1 LPRREFRVRDNLQNF
16 GIEIALTGNVK
27 RRLYESLLR
36 SSMRIGFIVNPVAG
50 MGGKVGL
57 KGTDGILKE
66 ALAKGAVP
74 VAPQRA
80 EEFLKTLKVRL
91 GDYQVE
97 LLCCPAEMGAQ
108 EAEAA
113 GFTFQRLSMTV
124 GEKTSSDDTSKAVKF
139 LTDAKV
145 DLIVFV
151 GGDGTARDI
160 LDAINDGESPPV
172 LGVPSGV
179 KMYSGIFAIN
189 PRDAAEAVVAFLEH
203 RAEVTDFEV
212 MDADETAIRND
223 VFDVKLYG
231 CIRGLSAPALIQG
244 SKEVSPSTI
253 SEYDS
258 QNAIAKYIIEEL
270 PKDATLILGP
280 GTTVERIAQALGV
293 KKTVLGV
300 DLFQAGEVTLD
311 VDERTLLAKVVDW
324 SKTWIILSP
333 IGHQG
338 ILLGRGNQQI
348 SALIVKRVGKKHV
361 IVVATLNKL
370 QGMGSEALRVDTGEE
385 ETNNLLRG
393 SMLVVTGYRE
403 GVTVPVK

>member
-1 LPRREFRVRDNLQNF
+1 
-16 GIEIALTGNVK
+16 
-27 RRLYESLLR
+27 
-36 SSMRIGFIVNPVAG
+36 MRIGFIVNPVAG

-57 KGTDGILKE
+57 KGTDGMLKE

-80 EEFLKTLKVRL
+80 KEFLKTLKVRL
-91 GDYQVE
+91 GDYRVE
-97 LLCCPAEMGAQ
+97 LLCCPAKMGAQ

-113 GFTFQRLSMTV
+113 DFAFQALPMAV
-124 GEKTSSDDTSKAVKF
+124 GEKTSPDDTSQAVK
-139 LTDAKV
+139 LLKDAKV

-160 LDAINDGESPPV
+160 LDAINDGDATPV

-179 KMYSGIFAIN
+179 KMYSGVFAIN
-189 PRDAAEAVVAFLEH
+189 PRDAAEAVVAFLER

-231 CIRGLSAPALIQG
+231 CMRGLSAPALIQG
-244 SKEVSPSTI
+244 SKEVSPSTM
-253 SEYDS
+253 SEHDS
-258 QNAIAKYIIEEL
+258 QAAIAKYVVEEL
-270 PKDATLILGP
+270 PKNATLILGP

-300 DLFQAGEVTLD
+300 DLYQAGEVTQD
-311 VDERTLLAKVVDW
+311 ANEKTLLAKIKDW
-324 SKTWIILSP
+324 HKTWIILSP

-348 SALIVKRVGKKHV
+348 SAQIVKRVGKKH
-361 IVVATLNKL
+361 ILVVATLNKL

-385 ETNNLLRG
+385 EADSLLRG
-393 SMLVVTGYRE
+393 TMLVVTGYRE

>member
-1 LPRREFRVRDNLQNF
+1 
-16 GIEIALTGNVK
+16 
-27 RRLYESLLR
+27 
-36 SSMRIGFIVNPVAG
+36 
-50 MGGKVGL
+50 
-57 KGTDGILKE
+57 
-66 ALAKGAVP
+66 
-74 VAPQRA
+74 
-80 EEFLKTLKVRL
+80 
-91 GDYQVE
+91 
-97 LLCCPAEMGAQ
+97 
-108 EAEAA
+108 
-113 GFTFQRLSMTV
+113 
-124 GEKTSSDDTSKAVKF
+124 
-139 LTDAKV
+139 
-145 DLIVFV
+145 
-151 GGDGTARDI
+151 
-160 LDAINDGESPPV
+160 
-172 LGVPSGV
+172 
-179 KMYSGIFAIN
+179 MYSGIFAIN

-231 CIRGLSAPALIQG
+231 CMRGLSAPALIQG

-253 SEYDS
+253 SEHDS
-258 QNAIAKYIIEEL
+258 QAAIAKYIVEEL

-300 DLFQAGEVTLD
+300 DIYQAGGVTLD
-311 VDERTLLAKVVDW
+311 VDENLLLAKVKDW

-348 SALIVKRVGKKHV
+348 SAQIVKSVGKKH
-361 IVVATLNKL
+361 ILVVATLNKL

-385 ETNNLLRG
+385 EADSLLRG
-393 SMLVVTGYRE
+393 SVLVVTGYRE